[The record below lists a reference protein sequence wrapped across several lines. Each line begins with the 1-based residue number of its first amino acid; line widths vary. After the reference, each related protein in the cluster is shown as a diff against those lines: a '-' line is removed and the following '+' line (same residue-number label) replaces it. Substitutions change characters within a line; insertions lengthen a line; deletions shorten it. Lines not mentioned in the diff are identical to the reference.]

1 MRLALF
7 LSLAATA
14 LAATPAEWRSQSI
27 YFLLTDRFARTDN
40 STTAECDT
48 SAMKYCGGTWQG
60 IINQLDYIQGMGF
73 TAIWITPVTAN
84 LEDGQHG
91 EAYHGYWQQDIYAL
105 NPHFGSEDDLRAL
118 SDALHDRGMHL
129 MVDVVANHFGYDAPA
144 ASVDYSVFNPFN
156 SEEYFHTP
164 CDIKDYSNQTQVEE
178 CWLYTDAV
186 SLPDVDTTS
195 EAVKKIWYDWVG
207 DLVSNYSIDG
217 LRIDTVRHV
226 QKDFW
231 RDYNDAAG
239 VYCVGEIFDGAPDYT
254 CGYQEV
260 MDGVLN
266 YPIYYPLLDAFSSTA
281 GSLSDLANMI
291 ETVKYTCSDATL
303 LGNFIENHDNP
314 RFASYTG
321 DMSLAKNVAAFV
333 ILSDGIPIIY
343 AGQEQ
348 HYSGNGDPANREAT
362 WLSGFDTTS
371 ELYQFIS
378 KTNQIRTHAISQNET
393 YLSYYNYAIYTE
405 SNVLAMRKGH
415 DGSQTVTVLTN
426 AGADAG
432 SSTLS
437 VPETGYSPGAALVEI
452 YTCKEITVSDDG
464 EVSVSMESGLPRV
477 LYPKTRLNGS
487 GICGL

>member
-1 MRLALF
+1 MRSALF
-7 LSLAATA
+7 LSLAATV

-48 SAMKYCGGTWQG
+48 SAVKYCGGTWQG

-105 NPHFGSEDDLRAL
+105 NPHFGSQDDLRAL
-118 SDALHDRGMHL
+118 SDALHDRGMYL

-156 SEEYFHTP
+156 SADYFHTP
-164 CDIKDYSNQTQVEE
+164 CDITDYDNQTQVEE

-186 SLPDVDTTS
+186 SLPDVDTTN
-195 EAVKKIWYDWVG
+195 EEVKEIWYDWVG

-217 LRIDTVRHV
+217 LRIDTARHV

-239 VYCVGEIFDGAPDYT
+239 VYCVGEVFQGDPDYT

-266 YPIYYPLLDAFSSTA
+266 YPIYYPLLNAFSSTF
-281 GSLSDLANMI
+281 GSLNDLANMI

-314 RFASYTG
+314 RFASYT
-321 DMSLAKNVAAFV
+321 DDISLAKNVAAFV

-348 HYSGNGDPANREAT
+348 HYSGAGDPANREAT
-362 WLSGFDTTS
+362 WLSGYDTTS
-371 ELYQFIS
+371 ELYQFIA
-378 KTNQIRTHAISQNET
+378 KTNQIRNHAIWQNET
-393 YLSYYNYAIYTE
+393 YLSYKNYAIYNE
-405 SNVLAMRKGH
+405 NNVLAMRKGF
-415 DGSQTVTVLTN
+415 DGSQIITILTN
-426 AGADAG
+426 AGANAG
-432 SSTLS
+432 SSTVS
-437 VPETGYSPGAALVEI
+437 VPNTGYTAGAAVTEI
-452 YTCKEITVSDDG
+452 YTCEDITVSDSG
-464 EVSVSMESGLPRV
+464 EVSVPMESGLPRV
-477 LYPKTRLNGS
+477 LYPKAKLEGS
-487 GICGL
+487 GICNL